1 MTTENLTT
9 ESAAGE
15 STANA
20 QASADTST
28 QVEASSANVPRGTA
42 DQSSDATAAAA
53 AGVAG
58 APVVPQSYQ
67 PNYKYRAAMEEKE
80 IEEFWRPLMKDAESE
95 KRVKQLFTKV
105 DGFDAL
111 KQSRDQLRN
120 QFETL
125 DGDFKNMSQTV
136 HRFNDSVARGD
147 LSSAFRL
154 AGITNEQIFRWTQQ
168 QLQLMEMSPE
178 QRQHYEK
185 TQQTQSQNYEL
196 QQQVSQLQQAFQ
208 DSTVQARSVQLE
220 VTLSRPDIASFA
232 NSWDSNAGTP
242 GAFRQF
248 VIDEAKKVYYD
259 SGRDLSPDEAVGM
272 VMSRFGKFLN
282 AGGTP
287 AAPVAGQATVGSS
300 AQSAKPVIP
309 NVSGKA
315 ASPVKKVPRSLD
327 DLKKLAKEAKSL

>member
-1 MTTENLTT
+1 VTTENLTA

-20 QASADTST
+20 QASAETST
-28 QVEASSANVPRGTA
+28 QVEANVPRGTT
-42 DQSSDATAAAA
+42 DQSPDAAAA
-53 AGVAG
+53 APVA
-58 APVVPQSYQ
+58 Q
-67 PNYKYRAAMEEKE
+67 PTYSPNFKYRAAMEEKE
-80 IEEFWRPLMKDAESE
+80 IEEFWRPLIKDADSE

-111 KQSRDQLRN
+111 KQSRDQLRG
-120 QFETL
+120 QFDMLE
-125 DGDFKNMSQTV
+125 GDFKNMSQTV
-136 HRFNDSVARGD
+136 HRFNDSVSRGD
-147 LSSAFRL
+147 LTSAFRL

-185 TQQTQSQNYEL
+185 TQATQHQNYEL

-232 NSWDSNAGTP
+232 ASWDTNAGTP

-272 VMSRFGKFLN
+272 VMTKFGKFLN
-282 AGGTP
+282 AGGIP
-287 AAPVAGQATVGSS
+287 AAPVAGQATVGSP
-300 AQSAKPVIP
+300 AQTAKPVIP

-327 DLKKLAKEAKSL
+327 DLKKLAKEAKAL